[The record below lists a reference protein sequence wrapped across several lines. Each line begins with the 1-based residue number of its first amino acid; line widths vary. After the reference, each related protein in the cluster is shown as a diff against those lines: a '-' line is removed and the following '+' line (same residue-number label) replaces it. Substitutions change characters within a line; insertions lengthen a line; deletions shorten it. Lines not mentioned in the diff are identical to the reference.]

1 MTTRSDTPRALIR
14 YALVGLSVM
23 VALVWALYLTRD
35 ALLLVYV
42 SALVAIGLSPL
53 VASLERMKLPGASR
67 MLPRWAAILVI
78 YACLLGVIVGVGVLV
93 IPPLVSQAR
102 GLWSAFPDMLH
113 QAQQWLI
120 DRGLLSRELTVRE
133 AVEQAPGG
141 GTDTVG
147 TIVAAI
153 WGLVGGVF
161 GVVTILIL
169 AFYLLLESSA
179 IVGSFVRMFPRSE
192 RARVEDA
199 SLRVSNKVSAWL
211 GGQLLLGGMIG
222 STAAIGLFFL
232 GVPYFY
238 VLALIAGIGE
248 LIPIVGP
255 ILSAVPAIAV
265 AFTVSPTMALGVAV
279 FYFLQQQLE
288 NHVLVPKV
296 MSRQVGLNASFVI
309 IALMIGGSLVGMVGA
324 ILAIPTAAILQVL
337 FEEAVLDASSAER

>member
-1 MTTRSDTPRALIR
+1 MTTRPDTPRALIR
-14 YALVGLSVM
+14 YALVGLAVTSAV
-23 VALVWALYLTRD
+23 VWTLYLTRD
-35 ALLLVYV
+35 AILLVYV

-53 VASLERMKLPGASR
+53 VARLERRKLPGASQP
-67 MLPRWAAILVI
+67 MPRWAAILVI
-78 YACLLGVIVGVGVLV
+78 YACFIGVIVGVGLLV
-93 IPPLVSQAR
+93 VPPLIEQAR
-102 GLWSAFPDMLH
+102 GLWSASPDMLH

-120 DRGLLSRELTVRE
+120 DRGLLNRELSVRE
-133 AVEQAPGG
+133 AVAQAPGG

-147 TIVAAI
+147 TIVGAV
-153 WGLVGGVF
+153 WGFLGGIF

-179 IVGSFVRMFPRSE
+179 IVTSFVRMFPRGE
-192 RARVEDA
+192 RARVDDA
-199 SLRVSNKVSAWL
+199 SSRVSSKVSAWL
-211 GGQLLLGGMIG
+211 GGQLLLGGIIG
-222 STAAIGLFFL
+222 GSAAIGLFL
-232 GVPYFY
+232 IGVPYFY

-255 ILSAVPAIAV
+255 ILAAVPAVAV

-279 FYFLQQQLE
+279 FFFVQQQLE

-309 IALMIGGSLVGMVGA
+309 IALLFGGSLLGIVGA

-337 FEEAVLDASSAER
+337 FEEAVPNASSTD